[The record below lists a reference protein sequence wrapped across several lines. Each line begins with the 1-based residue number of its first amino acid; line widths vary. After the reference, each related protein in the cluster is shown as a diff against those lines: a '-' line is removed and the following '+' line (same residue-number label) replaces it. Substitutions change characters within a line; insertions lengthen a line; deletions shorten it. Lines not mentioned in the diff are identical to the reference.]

1 MLHAKVSLDYFTTVH
16 IVMYAWMGLMN
27 GAMDLIISCSV
38 TCYANSTLKQK
49 KNHTIF
55 DWYNV
60 NNIIVTI

>member
-38 TCYANSTLKQK
+38 TCYARVHSKTKEKSHYLCL
-49 KNHTIF
+49 
-55 DWYNV
+55 V
-60 NNIIVTI
+60 